1 MRIKDVY
8 LENVQKE
15 EEYSSSLPVY
25 LQIVQITVRDYEQ
38 ALGTIGNNN
47 YAYTIELPD
56 KNTPSNVTTSGIE
69 KLKTILESYKV
80 LKISRKDLFE
90 DFYI

>member
-15 EEYSSSLPVY
+15 EESSSSLPVY
-25 LQIVQITVRDYEQ
+25 LQIVQNTVRDYEQ
-38 ALGTIGNNN
+38 ALGTIGYNN

-56 KNTPSNVTTSGIE
+56 RNTPSNVTTSIIL
-69 KLKTILESYKV
+69 LKNSFLESFPR
-80 LKISRKDLFE
+80 IN
-90 DFYI
+90 